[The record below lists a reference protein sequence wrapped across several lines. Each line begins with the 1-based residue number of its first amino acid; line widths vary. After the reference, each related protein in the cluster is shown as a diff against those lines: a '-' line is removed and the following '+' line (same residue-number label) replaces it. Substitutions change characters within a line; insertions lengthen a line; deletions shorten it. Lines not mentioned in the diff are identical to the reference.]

1 MNYRDEIIM
10 TNLPIYENRK
20 RDDLF
25 FEAKDVVSYLLDLDE
40 VYETIPRVFCLQD
53 LVLLSMLDSKS
64 FELGDMIL
72 IEVVDLMEA
81 ITATVDVL
89 KPRTEYRI
97 NLVEKSVR
105 LSQQI
110 QYELKKRGI

>member
-40 VYETIPRVFCLQD
+40 VYETIPKVFCLQD

-64 FELGDMIL
+64 FELGNMIL

-105 LSQQI
+105 LGQQI